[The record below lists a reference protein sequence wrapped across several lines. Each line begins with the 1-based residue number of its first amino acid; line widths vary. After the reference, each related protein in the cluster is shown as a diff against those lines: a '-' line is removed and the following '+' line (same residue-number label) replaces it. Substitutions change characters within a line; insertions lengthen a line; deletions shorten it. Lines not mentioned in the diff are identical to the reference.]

1 MEIKDLIRDPAR
13 IHACLQEL
21 PDGKLI
27 ALKPVKIYIPVRF
40 SERGLAEIGVDTYIC
55 GIYAMTYDDK
65 YYAVSTVN
73 ASIRI
78 QPSSTIRVK
87 INGVEYF
94 EFSFDAGGIVMHSTN
109 LVKIDVLVYKIYD
122 EIISKGR
129 VPWYLEYD
137 DLGKIFDTAYKHAGA
152 RIGEDAAVTEFIISI
167 IARNPADRTEYFRT
181 CVNTEADLAKV
192 KPAFIALKSVTY
204 AATNTTNKLAGSY
217 YSVGVVS
224 ALVSPSTRT
233 ERIENLLRR

>member
-1 MEIKDLIRDPAR
+1 MEPKDLIRDPGR

-27 ALKPVKIYIPVRF
+27 ALKQVRIYIPVRF
-40 SERGLAEIGVDTYIC
+40 AERGLAEIGVDTYIC
-55 GIYAMTYDDK
+55 GIYAMTCEDK

-87 INGVEYF
+87 FNGVEYF
-94 EFSFDAGGIVMHSTN
+94 EFTFEAGAVVALSTN
-109 LVKIDVLVYKIYD
+109 LVRIDVMVYKIYD

-129 VPWYLEYD
+129 VPWYMSYD
-137 DLGKIFDTAYKHAGA
+137 DLGKIFDTASYHAGTS
-152 RIGEDAAVTEFIISI
+152 IGQEAAVTELIISI
-167 IARNPADRTEYFRT
+167 IARDKDDRVVYYRSVADGS
-181 CVNTEADLAKV
+181 AK
-192 KPAFIALKSVTY
+192 KEPYFIALRSVTY

-224 ALVSPSTRT
+224 ALVSPSERT
-233 ERIENLLRR
+233 ERLEALLRS

>member
-1 MEIKDLIRDPAR
+1 MEPKDLIRDPGR

-27 ALKPVKIYIPVRF
+27 ALKQVRIYIPVRF
-40 SERGLAEIGVDTYIC
+40 AERGLAEIGVDTYIC
-55 GIYAMTYDDK
+55 GIYAMTCEDK

-87 INGVEYF
+87 FNGVEYF
-94 EFSFDAGGIVMHSTN
+94 EFTFEAGSVVALSTN
-109 LVKIDVLVYKIYD
+109 LVRIDVMVYKIYD

-129 VPWYLEYD
+129 VPWYMSYD
-137 DLGKIFDTAYKHAGA
+137 DLGKIFDTASYHAGTS
-152 RIGEDAAVTEFIISI
+152 IGQEAAVTELIISI
-167 IARNPADRTEYFRT
+167 IARDKDDRVVYYRS
-181 CVNTEADLAKV
+181 VAGDSV
-192 KPAFIALKSVTY
+192 KKEPYFIALRSVTY

-224 ALVSPSTRT
+224 ALVSPSERT
-233 ERIENLLRR
+233 ERLEALLRS